1 MIEVKDYSYKEF
13 LQLSPVELTE
23 YVSIMQFAKPFRQ
36 EVDIFNIG
44 DITTCNFGLIKDLQ
58 YDLQSDIDYDKMFEH
73 ISMITKKNIED
84 LHNFSLLKI
93 LQFKNYYISEIK
105 RICEIE
111 ANLLGYEPTDDE
123 KNAGIDNFN
132 ALGIYNQLRNLAGND
147 VTKLEAIRNIKYSD
161 CLLELYARSITYNYE
176 NSYRLI
182 LQKKNKM

>member
-111 ANLLGYEPTDDE
+111 NNLLSYEPTNEE
-123 KNAGIDNFN
+123 KNAGIENFN
-132 ALGIYNQLRNLAGND
+132 SLGIYNQIRNLAGND
-147 VTKLEAIRNIKYSD
+147 VTKIEAVRAVKYSD
-161 CLLELYARSITYNYE
+161 CLLELYARKLTCDYE
-176 NSYRLI
+176 ISYRNI
-182 LQKKNKM
+182 LNKKNKL